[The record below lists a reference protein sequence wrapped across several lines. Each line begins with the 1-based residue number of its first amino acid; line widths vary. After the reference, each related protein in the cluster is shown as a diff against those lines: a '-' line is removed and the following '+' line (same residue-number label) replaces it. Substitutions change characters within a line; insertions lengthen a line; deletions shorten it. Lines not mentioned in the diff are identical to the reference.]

1 MYKIGSIVEGK
12 ITGIQKYGI
21 FVALDDNYT
30 GLIHISEISHSFVK
44 NIEDYIS
51 NEDVIQARI
60 IEIDEESKHL
70 KLSIKDLANPQE
82 LFTNTKKGFK
92 SLQENLKPWIEEK
105 LAEINKLD

>member
-21 FVALDDNYT
+21 FVSLDDNYT

-51 NEDVIQARI
+51 NEEVIQARI
-60 IEIDEESKHL
+60 IDIDEENKHL

-92 SLQENLKPWIEEK
+92 SLQGNLKPWIEEK

>member
-1 MYKIGSIVEGK
+1 MYKIGNIVEGK

-21 FVALDDNYT
+21 FVSLDDNYT

-51 NEDVIQARI
+51 NEEVIQARI

-82 LFTNTKKGFK
+82 LFANTKKGLK